1 MMPTVPAEEA
11 VEPWS
16 ELDLVDLQSGL
27 VFGTP
32 IEEIADFLVRE
43 VEDVR
48 RKAAA
53 LNAVTA
59 NRGRRTN

>member
-1 MMPTVPAEEA
+1 MMPTVPTEEA
-11 VEPWS
+11 IEPWS

-27 VFGTP
+27 AFGTP
-32 IEEIADFLVRE
+32 IEDIADFLVRE

-53 LNAVTA
+53 LKAGHTEPS
-59 NRGRRTN
+59 RPS